1 MFLEQDAVLGLS
13 RFVAK
18 YEAYVREMK
27 AQKKEPVT
35 MLAYL
40 VEMVQ
45 LTKRRFIAAAFRHWS
60 FFLFFFSHSFG
71 NNKTQMEC

>member
-40 VEMVQ
+40 VDMVQ
-45 LTKRRFIAAAFRHWS
+45 
-60 FFLFFFSHSFG
+60 
-71 NNKTQMEC
+71 

>member
-27 AQKKEPVT
+27 AQKNVEIFFAEEKTTKEKAQT
-35 MLAYL
+35 
-40 VEMVQ
+40 
-45 LTKRRFIAAAFRHWS
+45 R
-60 FFLFFFSHSFG
+60 
-71 NNKTQMEC
+71 

>member
-27 AQKKEPVT
+27 EPVT

-45 LTKRRFIAAAFRHWS
+45 
-60 FFLFFFSHSFG
+60 
-71 NNKTQMEC
+71 

>member
-1 MFLEQDAVLGLS
+1 MFLEQDAVL
-13 RFVAK
+13 
-18 YEAYVREMK
+18 VREMK

-45 LTKRRFIAAAFRHWS
+45 
-60 FFLFFFSHSFG
+60 
-71 NNKTQMEC
+71 

>member
-1 MFLEQDAVLGLS
+1 MYVLRAGRSAGSL
-13 RFVAK
+13 FVAK

-45 LTKRRFIAAAFRHWS
+45 
-60 FFLFFFSHSFG
+60 
-71 NNKTQMEC
+71 